1 MHVRKE
7 KTKMNK
13 LETLINTVG
22 NDLMGLAKAA
32 IREYGFNEKWDSLPI
47 EVRSYGFNEY
57 LDMAFEDADG
67 DYEIAFERLHQDS
80 SKIFQTVTYFYSE
93 TNRIGEIEFIINEN
107 MISYLLASYGGI
119 DSIMLEDYLYQSCL
133 HEIGHMVDA
142 LKIFDGSKDKE
153 AFTEYYSSLSE
164 EYDKYHEWIKEQDPE
179 TLTAARARMEYYK
192 IPYEHRANEYG
203 HVNLD
208 LLFKIL
214 QEMDKIDND
223 DKERE

>member
-1 MHVRKE
+1 
-7 KTKMNK
+7 MNK

-32 IREYGFNEKWDSLPI
+32 MKEYGFFEKWDSLPI
-47 EVRSYGFNEY
+47 EVHSYGFNQY
-57 LDMAFEDADG
+57 LDMALDDADG
-67 DYEIAFERLHQDS
+67 NYEIAFERLHQDS

-93 TNRIGEIEFIINEN
+93 TNKISEVEFIINEN

-119 DSIMLEDYLYQSCL
+119 DSIMLEDYLFQSCL

-142 LKIFDGSKDKE
+142 LKIFDGSKSKDE
-153 AFTEYYSSLSE
+153 FNEYYGSLAE
-164 EYDKYHEWIKEQDPE
+164 EYVKYNEWLKEQDPK

-192 IPYEHRANEYG
+192 IPYEQRANEYG

-223 DKERE
+223 DKERGW

>member
-1 MHVRKE
+1 
-7 KTKMNK
+7 MNK

-32 IREYGFNEKWDSLPI
+32 FKEYGFHEKWNSLPI
-47 EVRSYGFNEY
+47 SVNSYSRNEY
-57 LDMAFEDADG
+57 LNMALEDANG
-67 DYEIAFERLHQDS
+67 DYEIAFKRYQTDS
-80 SKIFQTVTYFYSE
+80 RKIFQTGTYFDPE
-93 TNRIGEIEFIINEN
+93 TNKINEIEFMISED

-142 LKIFDGSKDKE
+142 LKTFDGSKSKDEFK
-153 AFTEYYSSLSE
+153 EYYRSLAK
-164 EYDKYHEWIKEQDPE
+164 EYLKYDEWIKEQDPE
-179 TLTAARARMEYYK
+179 TMTTARARMEYYK
-192 IPYEHRANEYG
+192 IPNEQRANEYG

-214 QEMDKIDND
+214 QEIDKVDND

>member
-1 MHVRKE
+1 
-7 KTKMNK
+7 MNK
-13 LETLINTVG
+13 LETLLNTVG
-22 NDLMGLAKAA
+22 NDLMGLARAA
-32 IREYGFNEKWDSLPI
+32 IKEYGFNEKWDSLPI
-47 EVRSYGFNEY
+47 EVRSYDFNDY
-57 LDMAFEDADG
+57 LDMALEDANG
-67 DYEIAFERLHQDS
+67 DYEIAFKRLHLDS
-80 SKIFQTVTYFYSE
+80 GKIFQTGTYFYSE

-142 LKIFDGSKDKE
+142 LKIFDGSRGKE
-153 AFTEYYSSLSE
+153 AFTEYYSSLAE
-164 EYDKYHEWIKEQDPE
+164 EYLKYNEWIKEQDPK
-179 TLTAARARMEYYK
+179 TLTTARARMEYYK
-192 IPYEHRANEYG
+192 IPNEQRANEYG

-214 QEMDKIDND
+214 QEMDKVDND

>member
-1 MHVRKE
+1 
-7 KTKMNK
+7 MNK

-32 IREYGFNEKWDSLPI
+32 IKEYGFNEKWDSLPI
-47 EVRSYGFNEY
+47 EVRSYGFNGY
-57 LDMAFEDADG
+57 LDMALDDADG
-67 DYEIAFERLHQDS
+67 DYEIAFTRLHLDS
-80 SKIFQTVTYFYSE
+80 SKIFQTGTYFYSE
-93 TNRIGEIEFIINEN
+93 TNKIGEVEFIINEN

-119 DSIMLEDYLYQSCL
+119 DSIMLEDYLFQSCL

-142 LKIFDGSKDKE
+142 LKIFDGSRGKE
-153 AFTEYYSSLSE
+153 AFTEYYSSLAE
-164 EYDKYHEWIKEQDPE
+164 EYAKYDEWIKEQDPK
-179 TLTAARARMEYYK
+179 TMTSARARMEYYK
-192 IPYEHRANEYG
+192 IPYEQRANEYG